1 MNAQA
6 QQMTRKTPDTFPKM
20 LEAFK
25 GEIARALPKHLDG
38 DRMARIALTSFR
50 SNPKLAKCEPRS
62 VFASIIIASQL
73 GLEPGV
79 MGQCYL
85 IPYKEECQLQIGYQG
100 LIELVRRSGKVSRIE
115 AHVVHANDRFEYS
128 VGLVTKLVHE
138 PVLDGDPGEARLAYA
153 VAEIQGGGFHVEVMT
168 RRQIEAIR
176 DRSQNVISAK
186 KYGKK
191 TPWDTDPD
199 EMWRKTLI
207 RRICK
212 YLPKSA
218 ELATALALDNTA
230 DMGKQRV
237 DIDDAIEGTWAPVV
251 TEDDDASTGDAAN
264 VVAMPQ
270 AKQPP
275 AEAEPETAQAEQ
287 QGLEPEGNGVAAKP
301 AAKAVNNKKGAPKPL
316 SDSMKAILE
325 EDCKQAGVTMAQL
338 AERYPV
344 IDTSN
349 FNAIRDELLDMASA
363 DEAASREA

>member
-1 MNAQA
+1 MNEHT
-6 QQMTRKTPDTFPKM
+6 QQITRRAPDNFPAM
-20 LEAFK
+20 LERFK

-85 IPYKEECQLQIGYQG
+85 IPYKDECQLQIGYQG

-115 AHVVHANDRFEYS
+115 AHVVHANDTFEYE
-128 VGLVTKLVHE
+128 VGLTTRLVHK

-153 VAEIQGGGFHVEVMT
+153 VAEIDGGGFHVEVMT

-176 DRSQNVISAK
+176 DRSQNVINAR

-191 TPWDTDPD
+191 TPWDTDEE

-230 DMGKQRV
+230 DTGKQHV
-237 DIDDAIEGTWAPVV
+237 DIDDAIDGTWAPV
-251 TEDDDASTGDAAN
+251 EQDASEIGAETAPG
-264 VVAMPQ
+264 VAMPQ
-270 AKQPP
+270 AK
-275 AEAEPETAQAEQ
+275 APEKQEAQAQ
-287 QGLEPEGNGVAAKP
+287 QADVSGQAEVPEVGTP
-301 AAKAVNNKKGAPKPL
+301 AHAGKPL
-316 SDSMKAILE
+316 SASLKRIL
-325 EDCKQAGVTMAQL
+325 DDLAKRAGVTKEAL
-338 AERYPV
+338 SERYPA
-344 IDTSN
+344 IDTAN
-349 FNAIRDELLDMASA
+349 FNAVRDELQSMIDA
-363 DEAASREA
+363 DAAAAQEG

>member
-1 MNAQA
+1 MNAQT
-6 QQMTRKTPDTFPKM
+6 QQLTQARKVPDNFPAM
-20 LEAFK
+20 LERFK

-62 VFASIIIASQL
+62 VFAAIIIASQL

-115 AHVVHANDRFEYS
+115 AHVVHVNDEFDYS
-128 VGLVTKLVHE
+128 VGLTTSLVHK
-138 PVLDGDPGEARLAYA
+138 PVLDGDPGEPRLAYA
-153 VAEIQGGGFHVEVMT
+153 VAEIDGGGFHVEVMT

-191 TPWDTDPD
+191 TPWDTDPE

-230 DMGKQRV
+230 DTGKQHV
-237 DIDDAIEGTWAPVV
+237 DIDDAIEGTWAPVQEEEAPA
-251 TEDDDASTGDAAN
+251 TESS

-270 AKQPP
+270 SKAAAEVHPAPANAEEKPEASPPQAKGKRADTKSGQ
-275 AEAEPETAQAEQ
+275 
-287 QGLEPEGNGVAAKP
+287 
-301 AAKAVNNKKGAPKPL
+301 PL
-316 SDSMKAILE
+316 SDSLEAILNE
-325 EDCKQAGVTMAQL
+325 ACRKAGVSRAQL

-349 FNAIRDELLDMASA
+349 YNAIREELLEMASA
-363 DEAASREA
+363 AEAASRES

>member
-6 QQMTRKTPDTFPKM
+6 QQMARKTPDTFPKM

-85 IPYKEECQLQIGYQG
+85 IPYKDECQLQIGYQG

-115 AHVVHANDRFEYS
+115 AHVVHENDRFEYS

-138 PVLDGDPGEARLAYA
+138 PVLDGDPGPARLAYA
-153 VAEIQGGGFHVEVMT
+153 VAEIKGGGFHVEVMT

-176 DRSQNVISAK
+176 DRSQNVKNAK
-186 KYGKK
+186 QYGKK
-191 TPWDTDPD
+191 TPWDTDEE

-218 ELATALALDNTA
+218 ELATALALDNSA
-230 DMGKQRV
+230 DIGKQRV
-237 DIDDAIEGTWAPVV
+237 DLDDAIEGTWAPVG
-251 TEDDDASTGDAAN
+251 TEDDDAPAGDVAN

-275 AEAEPETAQAEQ
+275 AEAEPEPAHVEQ
-287 QGLEPEGNGVAAKP
+287 QAPESEGNGVAAKP
-301 AAKAVNNKKGAPKPL
+301 AAKAVNNKKVPPKPL
-316 SDSMKAILE
+316 SDSLKALLDEAMK
-325 EDCKQAGVTMAQL
+325 KAGVTQAWID
-338 AERYPV
+338 ERYPM

-349 FNAIRDELLDMASA
+349 YNAVRDLLLDMADA
-363 DEAASREA
+363 NAAAIKD

>member
-6 QQMTRKTPDTFPKM
+6 QQLTRKVPDNFPAM
-20 LEAFK
+20 LERFK

-85 IPYKEECQLQIGYQG
+85 IPYKDECQLQIGYQG

-115 AHVVHANDRFEYS
+115 AHVVHANDTFEYE
-128 VGLVTKLVHE
+128 VGLTTKLVHK

-153 VAEIQGGGFHVEVMT
+153 VAEIDGGGFHVEVMT

-176 DRSQNVISAK
+176 DRSQNVINAR
-186 KYGKK
+186 KYSKK
-191 TPWDTDPD
+191 TPWDTDEE

-218 ELATALALDNTA
+218 ELATSLALDNAA
-230 DMGKQRV
+230 DTGKQHV
-237 DIDDAIEGTWAPVV
+237 DIDDAIDGTWAPVQ
-251 TEDDDASTGDAAN
+251 DDAGTSVLEGAD
-264 VVAMPQ
+264 VVSMPQ
-270 AKQPP
+270 AKQQ
-275 AEAEPETAQAEQ
+275 APEQIATTAEQ
-287 QGLEPEGNGVAAKP
+287 KPEAAAHAAKP
-301 AAKAVNNKKGAPKPL
+301 L
-316 SDSMKAILE
+316 SESLQRIINDM
-325 EDCKQAGVTMAQL
+325 CKRAGVTKEAL
-338 AERYPV
+338 AERYPT

-349 FNAIRDELLDMASA
+349 FNAIRDELQGMIDA
-363 DEAASREA
+363 DAAASEG